1 MPLSDLVFYLFAA
14 MVVVGAAGA
23 AISQNLV
30 YAAFLLLAALFGVAA
45 IFAWL
50 SADYVA
56 ITQTIVYVGG
66 ILVLFLFAVMLTN
79 RITDARHSN
88 PAVGKRPAALVSL
101 GLFGVL
107 AYVSIETPWKHFDVP
122 AGGETTHLL
131 GQALLST
138 YVLPFEVLSVLLLAA
153 LVGAVVMSRKETPKP

>member
-14 MVVVGAAGA
+14 MVVAGAMGAAL
-23 AISQNLV
+23 SQNLV
-30 YAAFLLLAALFGVAA
+30 YAAFLLLGALFGVAA
-45 IFAWL
+45 MFAWL

-56 ITQTIVYVGG
+56 ITQIIVYVGG

-88 PAVGKRPAALVSL
+88 PAVGRIPAAFVSL

-107 AYVSIETPWKHFDVP
+107 AYVSVETPWKQLSVP
-122 AGGETTHLL
+122 AAGETTHVL
-131 GQALLST
+131 GHALLST

-153 LVGAVVMSRKETPKP
+153 LIGAVVMSRKETPKS